1 MANFAEREMY
11 DMFGIVANNHPELK
25 RILMPEDWVGHPLLK
40 TYPLQGDEAA
50 SWYEVDKIFG
60 KEYRDVIGP
69 ELRDPSRIDRGDT
82 QRFARVGKEV
92 PFGADPELLKE
103 AEKSIEDQQPNKLTP
118 FFENLNF
125 ERKDN
130 TMVINFGP
138 QHPSA
143 HGQLRLVLE
152 LQGEQVTKAYPD
164 IGYLHRGVEKMGE
177 NMIYNEFLPT
187 TDRLDYI
194 ASTANNYA
202 FALAVERL
210 IGIEDKVPR
219 RAKVIRTMLLELN
232 RIISHL
238 FFLATHALDV
248 GAMSIF
254 LYAFRER
261 EYAMDLMEDY
271 CGARLTH
278 AAVRIGGVP
287 LDLPDGWLQKLE
299 TYLNNLPEQIK
310 MYEDLLTEN
319 RIWKMRL
326 EDVGVVDKDM
336 AFDWGCSGVMLR
348 GSGVAYDIRKEEPY
362 ELYGE
367 LDFDIPVSNRCDSYG
382 RYRLYMEEMKESS
395 KEFTRAYGKC
405 TTIYFGTKRR
415 NYDTKLC
422 TYAAFC
428 ACNSGYASAKRYSLC
443 TNRIT
448 KR

>member
-1 MANFAEREMY
+1 M
-11 DMFGIVANNHPELK
+11 
-25 RILMPEDWVGHPLLK
+25 
-40 TYPLQGDEAA
+40 
-50 SWYEVDKIFG
+50 
-60 KEYRDVIGP
+60 
-69 ELRDPSRIDRGDT
+69 
-82 QRFARVGKEV
+82 
-92 PFGADPELLKE
+92 
-103 AEKSIEDQQPNKLTP
+103 QQPNKLKP

-152 LQGEQVTKAYPD
+152 LQGEQVVKAYPD
-164 IGYLHRGVEKMGE
+164 IGYLHRGVEKMAE

-194 ASTANNYA
+194 ASTSNNYA

-210 IGIEDKVPR
+210 LGIEDKVPR

-261 EYAMDLMEDY
+261 EFAMDLMEDY

-287 LDLPDGWLQKLE
+287 LDLPPGWLEDLSSF
-299 TYLNNLPEQIK
+299 LNKLPEQIK
-310 MYEDLLTEN
+310 LYEDLLTEN

-326 EDVGVVDKDM
+326 EDVGVLEPED
-336 AFDWGCSGVMLR
+336 ALSWGCTGPMLR
-348 GSGVAYDIRKEEPY
+348 GSGIAYDIRKEEPY

-367 LDFDIPVSNRCDSYG
+367 LDFDIPVTDRKDSYG
-382 RYRLYMEEMKESS
+382 RYRLYMEEMKESIKILRQLIS
-395 KEFTRAYGKC
+395 MYPKTEPKLMAHAPEYISAPKEEIMTQNYALMQHFVLVTQGMRPPKGTVYAPTESPKGELGFYIVSEGEPYAYRLKVRAPSFFHTGLLQDLLVGTYLADVV
-405 TTIYFGTKRR
+405 TIIGSTNIVFGEVDR
-415 NYDTKLC
+415 
-422 TYAAFC
+422 
-428 ACNSGYASAKRYSLC
+428 
-443 TNRIT
+443 
-448 KR
+448 